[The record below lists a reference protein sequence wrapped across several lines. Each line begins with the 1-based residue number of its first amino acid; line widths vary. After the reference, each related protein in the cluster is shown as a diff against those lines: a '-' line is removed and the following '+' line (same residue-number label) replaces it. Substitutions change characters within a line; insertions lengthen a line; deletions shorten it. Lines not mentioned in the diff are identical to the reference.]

1 MTVQW
6 TLLILGLLA
15 GISRGCLAVACL
27 CQLSGKAKELRLPG
41 VQLALILL
49 ILGGI
54 ASFFHLH
61 NPSKVFYVM
70 GNMGSG
76 ISQELIATALAGIVI
91 VAFWVLLKRKS
102 SDTALKAIAIIG
114 LIVALILPIITGL
127 AYSVMCA
134 RPAWGTPLLPLLYL
148 VAALV
153 SGFLLMYAVAVA
165 KRIDKVL
172 IARLARLAP
181 LAVGLFALGV
191 ALYLVGVATAP
202 FQAPSRSVSLVLS
215 GDLAL
220 LFWGLVVTVGIILPT
235 ILLAF
240 AAKKQASLTE
250 ADAKNATLGLV
261 ICAFVGVVIG
271 STTIRVIVYLL
282 GSSIQTYI

>member
-1 MTVQW
+1 
-6 TLLILGLLA
+6 
-15 GISRGCLAVACL
+15 
-27 CQLSGKAKELRLPG
+27 
-41 VQLALILL
+41 
-49 ILGGI
+49 
-54 ASFFHLH
+54 
-61 NPSKVFYVM
+61 M